1 MANKENT
8 IPGIEGYDTAG
19 LSDGRAKSSAF
30 QLEQEDESV
39 EAGKELLKEEAMES
53 MEEDNAG
60 VGGSALAMAVTS
72 PVQQEEK
79 TGVLGGQEIAKM
91 SIDETGGYS
100 LDEENGK
107 LMTTDQFGGKEGIL
121 INDPNDVLEG
131 SSLGNDDFKYK
142 YKIEEDGSYT
152 LLSKGPEESVKSPEE
167 KSPEGP
173 PGPGGMDIKAG
184 EEK

>member
-60 VGGSALAMAVTS
+60 VGGSALSMAVQS
-72 PVQQEEK
+72 PVQQEDTFKFTETDLQGGDMGNVKKDESGRMFVTISDGEK
-79 TGVLGGQEIAKM
+79 KGTNVFIDEVAASAYNAKVGGLLQGGDYTAKM
-91 SIDETGGYS
+91 NKDGEYELQIDKSGMY
-100 LDEENGK
+100 DEN
-107 LMTTDQFGGKEGIL
+107 Q
-121 INDPNDVLEG
+121 
-131 SSLGNDDFKYK
+131 
-142 YKIEEDGSYT
+142 
-152 LLSKGPEESVKSPEE
+152 LLNVDEV
-167 KSPEGP
+167 
-173 PGPGGMDIKAG
+173 D
-184 EEK
+184 

>member
-60 VGGSALAMAVTS
+60 VGGSALAMAVQS
-72 PVQQEEK
+72 Q
-79 TGVLGGQEIAKM
+79 
-91 SIDETGGYS
+91 
-100 LDEENGK
+100 
-107 LMTTDQFGGKEGIL
+107 L
-121 INDPNDVLEG
+121 IEQ
-131 SSLGNDDFKYK
+131 SR
-142 YKIEEDGSYT
+142 
-152 LLSKGPEESVKSPEE
+152 
-167 KSPEGP
+167 
-173 PGPGGMDIKAG
+173 PGGLLNQS
-184 EEK
+184 